1 MGRTLRRRGKCALP
15 FARADKFKEIS
26 KCTKGRASPHGPR
39 ARVLYSGGM
48 GSHLTASVET
58 WIRRTRARAFDW
70 REFERARSER

>member
-1 MGRTLRRRGKCALP
+1 MRRRGKCALP
-15 FARADKFKEIS
+15 FARADKLQEIS

-39 ARVLYSGGM
+39 ARVLSSGGM